1 MIYTAEI
8 SGLGLVV
15 AIIWYLASTFLNDF
29 KKSKN
34 KVAAKDSKSIFD
46 FTTFKTKLLE
56 ISKSNLDL
64 DISNEVVDKIDNE
77 ENSDELINNTL
88 FNEVDL
94 KKEKNQNNDKILSE
108 KLNISNDKI
117 DHPSFNILKTLKNK
131 NEFYKAILLKE
142 ILDKPKA
149 LRK

>member
-15 AIIWYLASTFLNDF
+15 AIVWYLASTFLNDF

-34 KVAAKDSKSIFD
+34 KVGAEDSKSIFD
-46 FTTFKTKLLE
+46 FTTLKAKLLE
-56 ISKSNLDL
+56 ISKSNLD
-64 DISNEVVDKIDNE
+64 ISNEVVDKIENE
-77 ENSDELINNTL
+77 EKSQEPFNNAL
-88 FNEVDL
+88 SNEVDL
-94 KKEKNQNNDKILSE
+94 DQKENKNNDKFSSKE
-108 KLNISNDKI
+108 VNISNEKI
-117 DHPSFNILKTLKNK
+117 DQPSLNILKILKNK
-131 NEFYKAILLKE
+131 NEFHKAILLKE